1 MNTKLQPKNVMLKD
15 KTQIL
20 AYSYTQAHMIIG
32 CKYLNYVRQLVSQG
46 RIRIAGSEP
55 IAKGSEVFRTLLYAE
70 DVEKVAADY
79 EPREDD
85 GRREYSFRADG
96 DEFAKVKA
104 VMDELGLPWKDLTEV
119 RRQYAR
125 SRKDQGK

>member
-1 MNTKLQPKNVMLKD
+1 MNTKLQPKIVEMKD
-15 KTQIL
+15 KSKVM
-20 AYSYTQAHMIIG
+20 AYTYTQAHLIIG

-46 RIRIAGSEP
+46 KIRIAGMEP
-55 IAKGSEVFRTLLYAE
+55 VSPGSEVKRVLLYAE
-70 DVEKVAADY
+70 DVERVSADY
-79 EPREDD
+79 EPRDDD

-96 DEFAKVKA
+96 DEFAKVKV